1 MFESIKN
8 KIKIFK
14 IINSSFVTI
23 LNLNKNVGKITIY
36 LHIYEISYCIV
47 KVKNLSLI

>member
-23 LNLNKNVGKITIY
+23 LNLNKNVGKITLSIFIY
-36 LHIYEISYCIV
+36 MKYPIV
-47 KVKNLSLI
+47 LLR